1 MNVVRHHCLMGERR
15 LRMTY
20 DEVADAAFIY
30 LTDPI
35 EPGAAVSGRTL
46 DCHLDHAAVNA
57 SFDSDGRLLGIE
69 LLGVSRLLRSDALPD
84 Q

>member
-1 MNVVRHHCLMGERR
+1 MVRHHYAMRERW

-20 DEVADAAFIY
+20 DEVADASFIY

-35 EPGAAVSGRTL
+35 EPGAAVSGGTL
-46 DCHLDHAAVNA
+46 DRHLDQAAVNA

-84 Q
+84 R